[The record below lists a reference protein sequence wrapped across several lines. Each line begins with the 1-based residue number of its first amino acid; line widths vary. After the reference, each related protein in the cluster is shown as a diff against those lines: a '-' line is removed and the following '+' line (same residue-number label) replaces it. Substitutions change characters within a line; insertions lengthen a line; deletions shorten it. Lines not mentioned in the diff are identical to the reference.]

1 MCMYGMTKKI
11 TLKELAL
18 ISKFSVSTI
27 SKALSDNR
35 EISDETKKK
44 IKALAKEYN
53 YRPNINARNL
63 KSQKTKTIGV
73 IIPNILAHY
82 FAKVLLGIEQEV
94 SKKGY
99 SIITCISDE
108 SYEKETKSIELF
120 NSGCVDGFLI
130 SLSKET
136 QINSYYDEINDAIDQ
151 GLPVVMF
158 DRTSD
163 KVNCDKVIINDF
175 ESAYEATQLLIKS
188 NRKKIIFVSPIAGT
202 NVGSERE
209 KGYKKAISDSF
220 NGKIKPEIL
229 NFTDYSEFSET
240 LNRYLDHPHIDGIV
254 ASDELSA
261 IYAMNLAISKG
272 YKVPE
277 NLSVI
282 GFTDGI
288 LSNNSNPPL
297 SIVDQHEIELGKIAA
312 ATLIQRIESNETTA
326 PQTIILPTELILRK
340 STHSIG

>member
-1 MCMYGMTKKI
+1 MSKKI

-18 ISKFSVSTI
+18 ISEFSVSTI

-35 EISDETKKK
+35 EISTKTKKK
-44 IKALAKEYN
+44 IKALAKQYN
-53 YRPNINARNL
+53 YRPNATARSL

-82 FAKVLLGIEQEV
+82 FAKVLLGIEKEV

-136 QINSYYDEINDAIDQ
+136 QSNNFYEEINDAIEQ

-163 KVNCDKVIINDF
+163 KVHCDKVTINDF
-175 ESAYEATQLLIKS
+175 ESAYNATQILIDS
-188 NRKKIIFVSPIAGT
+188 NHKKILFVSPISGT
-202 NVGSERE
+202 NVGNERE
-209 KGYKKAISDSF
+209 KGYRQAIAESF
-220 NGKIKPEIL
+220 KGAIAPEVL
-229 NFTDYSEFSET
+229 NFTDYPEFTTT
-240 LNRYLDHPHIDGIV
+240 LNQYLETNIIDGIV
-254 ASDELSA
+254 AADELSA

-277 NLSVI
+277 NLAVI

-297 SIVDQHEIELGKIAA
+297 SVVDQHETELGKIAA

-326 PQTIILPTELILRK
+326 PQTIVLPSELILRK
-340 STHSIG
+340 STHFAS